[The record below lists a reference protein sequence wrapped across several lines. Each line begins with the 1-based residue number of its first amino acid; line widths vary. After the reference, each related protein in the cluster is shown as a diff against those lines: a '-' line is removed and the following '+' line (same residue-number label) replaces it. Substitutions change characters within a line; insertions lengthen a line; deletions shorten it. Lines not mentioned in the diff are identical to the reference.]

1 MAERKHKFQDIV
13 VIIKYI
19 QWKKLPIET
28 CTWMLVPTY
37 LTSECGSST
46 CNALSLS
53 EILSL
58 RRCIEKQKV
67 GELKAYKQDFN
78 DS

>member
-1 MAERKHKFQDIV
+1 MVERKLQCF
-13 VIIKYI
+13 
-19 QWKKLPIET
+19 P
-28 CTWMLVPTY
+28 PTY
-37 LTSECGSST
+37 PTSSECGSST

-67 GELKAYKQDFN
+67 GELKAYKQVFMAANETNNPFRYLNGHSKSDALF
-78 DS
+78 